1 MHAAVLE
8 SLPAIPLAVLDD
20 LLDIGGTCPGGV

>member
-8 SLPAIPLAVLDD
+8 SLPIISLTVLDN
-20 LLDIGGTCPGGV
+20 LLDIGGTPTGGV